1 MHLIYVDDSRYEGLC
16 VFSALAIPGDLW
28 QDAFGRIREFRRR
41 VRDQHGI
48 YVHCEF
54 HAWKFVSG
62 RGSISPHIVTKW
74 DRCQIY
80 KQALDMV
87 AHLPGVRLFNAVFNV
102 KQDELAFERL
112 LNRINRAMQVWDSHA
127 ILVCDEGKESG
138 YTRLARKMHV
148 YNPIP
153 SRFGVWNETGTKS
166 RNIPIERIIE
176 DPFFKK
182 SEQSYL
188 IQLADFC
195 AYSLLR
201 REHPLPSKNK
211 YGLNQAFKLLSP
223 ILVLEAS
230 RRDPEGI
237 IRP

>member
-1 MHLIYVDDSRYEGLC
+1 MHLIYVDDSRDEGLC

-176 DPFFKK
+176 DPFFQ
-182 SEQSYL
+182 EVG
-188 IQLADFC
+188 AVVFDPVGR
-195 AYSLLR
+195 LLR
-201 REHPLPSKNK
+201 
-211 YGLNQAFKLLSP
+211 LL
-223 ILVLEAS
+223 AS
-230 RRDPEGI
+230 ATRTPVAVKEQ
-237 IRP
+237 IRPESGIQTALAHPGSGGESA